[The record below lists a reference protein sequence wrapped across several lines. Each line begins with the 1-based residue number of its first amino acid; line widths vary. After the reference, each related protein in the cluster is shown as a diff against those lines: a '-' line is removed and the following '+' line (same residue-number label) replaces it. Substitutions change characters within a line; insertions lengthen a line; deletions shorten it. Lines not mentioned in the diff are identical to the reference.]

1 MGKGSCKRL
10 RSINASVTRGPY
22 PAQAG
27 SYLIIFY
34 KGLNVLSNLGLDP
47 TTPRRRAPGAVPH
60 APAAVAARA
69 ARGRT
74 HARAIQRM
82 RRTPACHA
90 RLRTVAGSFSQRVE
104 A

>member
-47 TTPRRRAPGAVPH
+47 TTPRRRAPGA
-60 APAAVAARA
+60 AARA
-69 ARGRT
+69 RSGCGSRRARSHTRPRHPT
-74 HARAIQRM
+74 HATNASLPCQAAHGRGLLQP
-82 RRTPACHA
+82 TC
-90 RLRTVAGSFSQRVE
+90 
-104 A
+104 